1 MDTDYDDDEDN
12 DDNSIDE
19 FITQMNHSDQYKNIF
34 KIMVKGRRLFFRVQ
48 GMNEDFGDSTV
59 AENLLHFN
67 SIGLSWNNP
76 ADRVPIMRVEAS
88 NIRHLL
94 RGIGRFRPN
103 EEDEE
108 DQEDRPQETIDK
120 ANALPATEKNKMS
133 ATRRQQRH
141 QAALP
146 SAVARQASISDRA
159 SSLSEDKGR
168 VRVRSKIISA

>member
-1 MDTDYDDDEDN
+1 MESDDN
-12 DDNSIDE
+12 NSIDE
-19 FITQMNHSDQYKNIF
+19 FITQMNNSDQYKNIF

-88 NIRHLL
+88 EIRHLL

-108 DQEDRPQETIDK
+108 EADSLI
-120 ANALPATEKNKMS
+120 
-133 ATRRQQRH
+133 
-141 QAALP
+141 
-146 SAVARQASISDRA
+146 I
-159 SSLSEDKGR
+159 SLSNYMTNTEARGLRKR
-168 VRVRSKIISA
+168 KRKSIKTKSRKSRKSRKTKKSRK

>member
-1 MDTDYDDDEDN
+1 MDTDEMESDDN
-12 DDNSIDE
+12 NSIDE

-108 DQEDRPQETIDK
+108 EADSLI
-120 ANALPATEKNKMS
+120 
-133 ATRRQQRH
+133 
-141 QAALP
+141 
-146 SAVARQASISDRA
+146 I
-159 SSLSEDKGR
+159 SLSNYMTNTEARGLRKR
-168 VRVRSKIISA
+168 KRKSIKTKSRKSKKSRKTRKTRK

>member
-12 DDNSIDE
+12 HDNSIDE

-34 KIMVKGRRLFFRVQ
+34 KIMVRGRRLFFRVQ
-48 GMNEDFGDSTV
+48 GMNPNFGDTTV

-67 SIGLSWNNP
+67 TIGLNWNNES
-76 ADRVPIMRVEAS
+76 DRVPIIRVEAS

-108 DQEDRPQETIDK
+108 EADSLI
-120 ANALPATEKNKMS
+120 
-133 ATRRQQRH
+133 
-141 QAALP
+141 
-146 SAVARQASISDRA
+146 I
-159 SSLSEDKGR
+159 SLSNYMTNTEARGLRKR
-168 VRVRSKIISA
+168 KRKRKSIKTKSRKTNKTRKTKKSRK

>member
-1 MDTDYDDDEDN
+1 MDTDEMDTDDN
-12 DDNSIDE
+12 NSIDE
-19 FITQMNHSDQYKNIF
+19 FITQMNNSDQYKNIF

-88 NIRHLL
+88 EIRHLL

-108 DQEDRPQETIDK
+108 EADSLI
-120 ANALPATEKNKMS
+120 
-133 ATRRQQRH
+133 
-141 QAALP
+141 
-146 SAVARQASISDRA
+146 I
-159 SSLSEDKGR
+159 SLSNYMTNTEARGLRKR
-168 VRVRSKIISA
+168 KRKSIKTKSRKTKKSRKSRKSRK

>member
-1 MDTDYDDDEDN
+1 MDTDEMDTDDN
-12 DDNSIDE
+12 NSIDE
-19 FITQMNHSDQYKNIF
+19 FITQMNNSDQYKNIF

-94 RGIGRFRPN
+94 RGIGRFGPN

-108 DQEDRPQETIDK
+108 EADSLI
-120 ANALPATEKNKMS
+120 
-133 ATRRQQRH
+133 
-141 QAALP
+141 
-146 SAVARQASISDRA
+146 I
-159 SSLSEDKGR
+159 SLSNYMTNTEARGLRKR
-168 VRVRSKIISA
+168 KRKSIKTKSRKTKKSRKSRKSRK

>member
-1 MDTDYDDDEDN
+1 MDTDEMETDDN
-12 DDNSIDE
+12 NSIDE
-19 FITQMNHSDQYKNIF
+19 FITQMNNSDQYKNIF

-67 SIGLSWNNP
+67 RIGLSWNNP

-108 DQEDRPQETIDK
+108 EADSLI
-120 ANALPATEKNKMS
+120 
-133 ATRRQQRH
+133 
-141 QAALP
+141 
-146 SAVARQASISDRA
+146 I
-159 SSLSEDKGR
+159 SLSNYMTNTEARGLRKR
-168 VRVRSKIISA
+168 KRKSIKTKSKKSKKSRKSRKSRK

>member
-1 MDTDYDDDEDN
+1 MDTDEMESDDN
-12 DDNSIDE
+12 NSIDE

-94 RGIGRFRPN
+94 RGIGRFGPN

-108 DQEDRPQETIDK
+108 EADSLI
-120 ANALPATEKNKMS
+120 
-133 ATRRQQRH
+133 
-141 QAALP
+141 
-146 SAVARQASISDRA
+146 I
-159 SSLSEDKGR
+159 SLSNYMTNTEARGLRKR
-168 VRVRSKIISA
+168 KRKSIKTKSRKTKKSRKSRKSRK

>member
-1 MDTDYDDDEDN
+1 MDTDEMESDDN
-12 DDNSIDE
+12 NSIDE
-19 FITQMNHSDQYKNIF
+19 FITQMNNSDQYKNIF

-48 GMNEDFGDSTV
+48 GMNEDFGDSRV

-108 DQEDRPQETIDK
+108 EADSLI
-120 ANALPATEKNKMS
+120 
-133 ATRRQQRH
+133 
-141 QAALP
+141 
-146 SAVARQASISDRA
+146 I
-159 SSLSEDKGR
+159 SLSNYMTNTEARGLRKR
-168 VRVRSKIISA
+168 KRKSIKTKSRKSKKSRKTKKSRK

>member
-1 MDTDYDDDEDN
+1 MDTDEMESDDN
-12 DDNSIDE
+12 NSIDE
-19 FITQMNHSDQYKNIF
+19 FITQMNNSDQYKNIF

-59 AENLLHFN
+59 AQNLLHFN

-108 DQEDRPQETIDK
+108 EADSLI
-120 ANALPATEKNKMS
+120 
-133 ATRRQQRH
+133 
-141 QAALP
+141 
-146 SAVARQASISDRA
+146 I
-159 SSLSEDKGR
+159 SLSNYMTNTEARGLRKR
-168 VRVRSKIISA
+168 KRKSIKTKSRKTKKSRKSRKSRK

>member
-1 MDTDYDDDEDN
+1 MDTDEMESDDN
-12 DDNSIDE
+12 NSIDE
-19 FITQMNHSDQYKNIF
+19 FITQMNNSDQYKNIF

-108 DQEDRPQETIDK
+108 EADSLI
-120 ANALPATEKNKMS
+120 
-133 ATRRQQRH
+133 
-141 QAALP
+141 
-146 SAVARQASISDRA
+146 I
-159 SSLSEDKGR
+159 SLSNYMTNTEARGLRKR
-168 VRVRSKIISA
+168 KRKSIKTKSRKTKKSRKTRKTKKSRK

>member
-1 MDTDYDDDEDN
+1 MDTDEMETDDN
-12 DDNSIDE
+12 NSIDE
-19 FITQMNHSDQYKNIF
+19 FITQMNNSDQYKNIF

-88 NIRHLL
+88 EIRHLL

-108 DQEDRPQETIDK
+108 EADSLI
-120 ANALPATEKNKMS
+120 
-133 ATRRQQRH
+133 
-141 QAALP
+141 
-146 SAVARQASISDRA
+146 I
-159 SSLSEDKGR
+159 SLSNYMTNTEAQGLRKR
-168 VRVRSKIISA
+168 KRKSIKTKSRKSKKSRKTRKSRK

>member
-1 MDTDYDDDEDN
+1 MDTDEMESDDN
-12 DDNSIDE
+12 NSIDE
-19 FITQMNHSDQYKNIF
+19 FITQMNNSDQYKNIF

-88 NIRHLL
+88 EIRHLL

-108 DQEDRPQETIDK
+108 EADSLI
-120 ANALPATEKNKMS
+120 
-133 ATRRQQRH
+133 
-141 QAALP
+141 
-146 SAVARQASISDRA
+146 I
-159 SSLSEDKGR
+159 SLSNYMTNTEARGLRKR
-168 VRVRSKIISA
+168 KRKSIKTKSRKTKKSRKSRKSRK

>member
-1 MDTDYDDDEDN
+1 MDTDEMETDDN
-12 DDNSIDE
+12 NSIDE
-19 FITQMNHSDQYKNIF
+19 FITQMNNSDQYKNIF

-108 DQEDRPQETIDK
+108 EADSLI
-120 ANALPATEKNKMS
+120 
-133 ATRRQQRH
+133 
-141 QAALP
+141 
-146 SAVARQASISDRA
+146 I
-159 SSLSEDKGR
+159 SLSNYMTNTEARGLRKR
-168 VRVRSKIISA
+168 KRKSIKTKSRKTKKSKKSRKSRK

>member
-1 MDTDYDDDEDN
+1 MDTDEMESDDN
-12 DDNSIDE
+12 NSIDE

-108 DQEDRPQETIDK
+108 EADSLI
-120 ANALPATEKNKMS
+120 
-133 ATRRQQRH
+133 
-141 QAALP
+141 
-146 SAVARQASISDRA
+146 I
-159 SSLSEDKGR
+159 SLSNYMTNTEARGLRKR
-168 VRVRSKIISA
+168 KRKSIKTKSRKTKKSKKTKKSRK

>member
-48 GMNEDFGDSTV
+48 GMNEDFGDSRV

-108 DQEDRPQETIDK
+108 EADSLI
-120 ANALPATEKNKMS
+120 
-133 ATRRQQRH
+133 
-141 QAALP
+141 
-146 SAVARQASISDRA
+146 I
-159 SSLSEDKGR
+159 SLSNYMTNTEARGLRKR
-168 VRVRSKIISA
+168 KRKSIKTKSRKTKKSRKSRKTKKSRK

>member
-1 MDTDYDDDEDN
+1 MDTDEMDTDDN
-12 DDNSIDE
+12 NSIDE
-19 FITQMNHSDQYKNIF
+19 FITQMNNSDQYKNIF

-108 DQEDRPQETIDK
+108 EADSLI
-120 ANALPATEKNKMS
+120 
-133 ATRRQQRH
+133 
-141 QAALP
+141 
-146 SAVARQASISDRA
+146 I
-159 SSLSEDKGR
+159 SLSNYMTNTEARGLRKR
-168 VRVRSKIISA
+168 KRKSIKTKSRKSKKSRKTKKSRK

>member
-1 MDTDYDDDEDN
+1 MDADEIDLPEFMNNESDN
-12 DDNSIDE
+12 D
-19 FITQMNHSDQYKNIF
+19 KNIY
-34 KIMVKGRRLFFRVQ
+34 KIMVRGRRLFFRVQ

-88 NIRHLL
+88 EIRHLL

-108 DQEDRPQETIDK
+108 EADSLI
-120 ANALPATEKNKMS
+120 
-133 ATRRQQRH
+133 
-141 QAALP
+141 
-146 SAVARQASISDRA
+146 I
-159 SSLSEDKGR
+159 SLSNYMTNTEARGLRKR
-168 VRVRSKIISA
+168 KRKSIKTKSRKSKKSRKTKKSKKSRK

>member
-1 MDTDYDDDEDN
+1 MDTDEMDTDDN
-12 DDNSIDE
+12 NSIDE
-19 FITQMNHSDQYKNIF
+19 FITQMNNSDQYKNIF

-108 DQEDRPQETIDK
+108 EADSLI
-120 ANALPATEKNKMS
+120 
-133 ATRRQQRH
+133 
-141 QAALP
+141 
-146 SAVARQASISDRA
+146 I
-159 SSLSEDKGR
+159 SLSNYMTNTEARGLRKR
-168 VRVRSKIISA
+168 KRKSIKTKSRKTKKSRKSRK